1 MKQKAKLPLR
11 SEVRC
16 SSKTALGMEETL
28 STIQLDFLLP
38 ERFDL
43 TYVGEDGEIHIAQL
57 LSTVV
62 LSQQWNDLW
71 LT

>member
-1 MKQKAKLPLR
+1 
-11 SEVRC
+11 
-16 SSKTALGMEETL
+16 MEETL

-43 TYVGEDGEIHIAQL
+43 TYVGEDGENTHRQL